1 MGKHTY
7 KAPPSAAPWERQTGE
22 GPAAWAA
29 FQAFRDL
36 GAGRSIRQTAEAM
49 GKSAAHLEAY
59 SARNNWQTR
68 AAAWDA
74 ELDRIARADNIKV
87 IRTMR
92 KRHAELAEDVLA
104 KAATALKKIPPDKI
118 TAADVCRMIE
128 VGSKLERLAR
138 GDAGEVV
145 ENREGEALDNVVFYF
160 PRNGRDD

>member
-7 KAPPSAAPWERQTGE
+7 KSPPGAAPWERQSGE

-29 FQAFRDL
+29 FQVFRDL

-59 SARNNWQTR
+59 SARNGWQTR

-87 IRTMR
+87 IRKMR
-92 KRHAELAEDVLA
+92 RRHAELAEDMLVR
-104 KAATALKKIPPDKI
+104 AANALNRIPEDKI
-118 TAADVCRMIE
+118 TAADVCRMVE

-138 GDAGEVV
+138 GDAGEVM
-145 ENREGEALDNVVFYF
+145 ETREGEALDNVVFYF